1 MSPTSY
7 LLLYL
12 AMRMQIYKIYRL
24 QQSLIQRLYL
34 YSMSKTP
41 HKSGYVSIVGNPNV
55 GKSTLVN
62 ALIGKDLSITTPKA
76 QTTRHRI
83 LGLINGENYQL
94 VLSDTPGIIQPA
106 YEMQNSM
113 MDFVKESL
121 VDADVLLY
129 MISIEEKQIKDEA
142 LVARIKKSKI
152 PLFVLINK
160 IDTSSQAE
168 LEVAVQE
175 WSTVFPNAK
184 VIPIAALTG
193 FFIPELLQMLI
204 ELLPESPPYFPK
216 DQLSDKPERFFV
228 NESIRKS
235 ILENYDKEIPYAVE
249 VVTEYFKE
257 EEKIIRIRA
266 VILVE
271 RETQKGIIIGHKGE
285 QLKKVGIGARKA
297 LTSFFGKK
305 IHIELFVKVQKN
317 WRSNPQQLKRFGY
330 KQ

>member
-1 MSPTSY
+1 
-7 LLLYL
+7 
-12 AMRMQIYKIYRL
+12 MRMQIYKIYRL

-285 QLKKVGIGARKA
+285 KLKKVGIGARKA

>member
-1 MSPTSY
+1 MT
-7 LLLYL
+7 
-12 AMRMQIYKIYRL
+12 Q
-24 QQSLIQRLYL
+24 
-34 YSMSKTP
+34 TP

-62 ALIGKDLSITTPKA
+62 ALMGRNLSITTPKA

-83 LGLINGENYQL
+83 LGLINGDNHQL
-94 VLSDTPGIIQPA
+94 VLSDTPGIIKPA

-121 VDADVLLY
+121 VDADVLVY
-129 MISIEEKQIKDEA
+129 MISIEEKKIKDEA
-142 LVARIKKSKI
+142 LVERIKNFKM

-160 IDTSSQAE
+160 IDTSSQKE
-168 LEVAVQE
+168 LENTVQE
-175 WSTVFPNAK
+175 WATVFPKAK
-184 VIPIAALTG
+184 IIPISALTG
-193 FFIPELLQMLI
+193 FFVPELLQMLI

-235 ILENYDKEIPYAVE
+235 ILQHYDKEIPYAVE
-249 VVTEYFKE
+249 VVTESFKE
-257 EEKIIRIRA
+257 EDQIIRIRA

-285 QLKKVGIGARKA
+285 QLKKVGMGARKDLA
-297 LTSFFGKK
+297 SFFGKK
-305 IHIELFVKVQKN
+305 IHIELYVKVEKN
-317 WRSNPQQLKRFGY
+317 WRSNSQQLKRFGY
-330 KQ
+330 QQ

>member
-1 MSPTSY
+1 
-7 LLLYL
+7 
-12 AMRMQIYKIYRL
+12 
-24 QQSLIQRLYL
+24 
-34 YSMSKTP
+34 MSKTP
-41 HKSGYVSIVGNPNV
+41 HKSGYVTIVGNPNV

-62 ALIGKDLSITTPKA
+62 ALMGKDLSITTPKA

-83 LGLINGENYQL
+83 LGLINGENHQL
-94 VLSDTPGIIQPA
+94 VLSDTPGIIKPA

-121 VDADVLLY
+121 IDADVLLY

-152 PLFVLINK
+152 PLFALINK
-160 IDTSSQAE
+160 IDTSSQLE
-168 LEVAVQE
+168 LETAVQE
-175 WSTVFPNAK
+175 WSDVFPNQK
-184 VIPIAALTG
+184 IIPISALTG

-204 ELLPESPPYFPK
+204 DLLPESPPYFPK

-235 ILENYDKEIPYAVE
+235 ILEYYDKEIPYAVE
-249 VVTEYFKE
+249 VVTESFKE
-257 EEKIIRIRA
+257 EDKIIRIRA

-271 RETQKGIIIGHKGE
+271 RETQKGIVIGHKGE
-285 QLKKVGIGARKA
+285 KLKKVGIGARKDLA
-297 LTSFFGKK
+297 SFFGKK

-330 KQ
+330 QQ